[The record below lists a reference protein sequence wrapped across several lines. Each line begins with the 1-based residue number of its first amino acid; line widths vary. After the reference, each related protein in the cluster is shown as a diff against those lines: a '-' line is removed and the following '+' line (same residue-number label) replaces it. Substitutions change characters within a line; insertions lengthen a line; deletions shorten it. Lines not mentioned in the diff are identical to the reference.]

1 MQAQREII
9 TLVENI
15 EKAIIGKRQ
24 VILRVVAALLA
35 GGHILVEDVPGVG
48 KTQMVSALSRS
59 VRGVFHR
66 VQMTPDVMP
75 ADIVGYSMIH
85 PESKKIVYQK
95 GAVYCNFFLA
105 DEINRASPK
114 AQSGLLEVMEERQI
128 SVEGGTIPLP
138 RPFMVL
144 ATQNPVETYGTYHLP
159 EAQMDRFLMRI
170 VIGYPNKE
178 KEMQIL
184 NEIEGDNPLNNLEA
198 VLSLEDVERMQQESQ
213 SVTANRLIKE
223 YIWEI
228 VNATR
233 HDENIRLGVSPRG
246 ALALQRA
253 AKAMAY
259 INMRDYVI
267 PDDVRDVAAH
277 VLAHR
282 LILSPKG
289 KNGLASREQ
298 AVMQVL
304 ERVGVPAAVV
314 G

>member
-9 TLVENI
+9 ALVENI

-24 VILRVVAALLA
+24 VILRAVAALLA
-35 GGHILVEDVPGVG
+35 GGHILIEDVPGVG
-48 KTQMVSALSRS
+48 KTQLVSALSRS
-59 VRGVFHR
+59 VSGVFHR
-66 VQMTPDVMP
+66 VQMTPDLMP

-85 PESKKIVYQK
+85 PESKKLVYQK
-95 GAVYCNFFLA
+95 GPVYCNFFLA

-128 SVEGGTIPLP
+128 SVEGGTILLP

-170 VIGYPNKE
+170 VMGYPNKE

-184 NEIEGDNPLNNLEA
+184 SEIEGDNPLNDLNE
-198 VLSLEDVERMQQESQ
+198 VLGPADIARMQQETQ
-213 SVTANRLIKE
+213 NVKANQLIKE

-267 PDDVRDVAAH
+267 PDDVREVAT
-277 VLAHR
+277 VVIAHR

-289 KNGLASREQ
+289 KSSFVSQEQ
-298 AVMQVL
+298 AVGQVL
-304 ERVGVPAAVV
+304 ERVGVPSAAII
-314 G
+314 

>member
-1 MQAQREII
+1 MQEQGEVID
-9 TLVENI
+9 LVENI

-24 VILRVVAALLA
+24 AILRVVAALLA
-35 GGHILVEDVPGVG
+35 GGHVLVEDVPGVG

-59 VRGVFHR
+59 VSGEFHR
-66 VQMTPDVMP
+66 VQMTPDIMP

-85 PESKKIVYQK
+85 PESKKIIYQK

-114 AQSGLLEVMEERQI
+114 AQSSLLEVMEERQI
-128 SVEGGTIPLP
+128 SIEGRTITLP
-138 RPFMVL
+138 PPFMVL

-170 VIGYPNKE
+170 VMGYPSKE

-184 NEIEGDNPLNNLEA
+184 NEIEGDNPLYSLQP
-198 VLSLEDVERMQQESQ
+198 VLSLADVERMQKDVQN
-213 SVTANRLIKE
+213 VTANQLIKE

-233 HDENIRLGVSPRG
+233 HDENIRLGISPRG

-259 INMRDYVI
+259 LSMRNYVI
-267 PDDVRDVAAH
+267 PDDVRDIAAA

-289 KNGLASREQ
+289 KSSFSSQEQ
-298 AVMQVL
+298 AVNNVL
-304 ERVGVPAAVV
+304 ERVGVPVATA
-314 G
+314 

>member
-1 MQAQREII
+1 MPERQEI
-9 TLVENI
+9 TALVENI

-24 VILRVVAALLA
+24 VILQVAAALLA
-35 GGHILVEDVPGVG
+35 GGHVLVEDVPGVG
-48 KTQMVSALSRS
+48 KTQMASALSRS
-59 VRGVFHR
+59 VSGTFNRL
-66 VQMTPDVMP
+66 QMTPDVMP
-75 ADIVGYSMIH
+75 ADIVGYMMIH

-128 SVEGGTIPLP
+128 SIEGRTIPLP

-170 VIGYPNKE
+170 VVGYPSKE

-184 NEIEGDNPLNNLEA
+184 SDIEGDNALQNVAA
-198 VLSLEDVERMQQESQ
+198 VFSLAEVERMQRDAAA
-213 SVTANRLIKE
+213 VTANQLIRE

-253 AKAMAY
+253 AKATAF
-259 INMRDYVI
+259 INGRDYVI
-267 PDDVRDVAAH
+267 PDDVRTVAAP

-282 LILSPKG
+282 LILSPRG
-289 KNGLASREQ
+289 KSSCASQEQ
-298 AVMQVL
+298 ALSQLL
-304 ERVGVPAAVV
+304 ERVGVPIAAV
-314 G
+314 

>member
-9 TLVENI
+9 ALVENI

-24 VILRVVAALLA
+24 VILRAVAALLA
-35 GGHILVEDVPGVG
+35 GGHILIEDVPGVG
-48 KTQMVSALSRS
+48 KTQLVSALSRS
-59 VRGVFHR
+59 VSGVFHR
-66 VQMTPDVMP
+66 VQMTPDLMP

-85 PESKKIVYQK
+85 PESKKLVYQK
-95 GAVYCNFFLA
+95 GPVYCNFFLA

-128 SVEGGTIPLP
+128 SVEGGTILLP

-170 VIGYPNKE
+170 VMGYPSKE

-184 NEIEGDNPLNNLEA
+184 SEIEGDNPLNDLNE
-198 VLSLEDVERMQQESQ
+198 VLGPADIARMQQETQ
-213 SVTANRLIKE
+213 NVKANQLIKE

-267 PDDVRDVAAH
+267 PDDVREVAT
-277 VLAHR
+277 VVIAHR

-289 KNGLASREQ
+289 KSSFVSQEQ
-298 AVMQVL
+298 AVGQVL
-304 ERVGVPAAVV
+304 ERVGVPSAAII
-314 G
+314 